1 MNGTGTYCQIS
12 NRDRD
17 IMSTKFLIRII
28 KWLLFPW
35 RLFWIIAGYLP
46 NWFVS
51 KHYLHKGP
59 ARLLRFSIYTTLFF
73 PLSLFLIIELSI
85 CVNEMIIGQ
94 QADYRLVSDGFA
106 DYLEGSFP
114 QLGPPVPE
122 IPPVDRNLAGRE
134 AYYQYLVEL
143 YSPVIFQKVANH
155 PEWDMPVFV
164 DFDGNMNPRDN
175 LNSKFSSNDLHIGIY
190 GEVTE
195 ETKDSYYLT
204 YSLYHVKD
212 YDHPMREYLSTAS
225 YHDGDNEG
233 FHLRVDKKSMQ
244 VMEVETWFHNIFL
257 LYNRTGESS
266 GTEPVQGPIYL
277 ENGTHVLVYVQP
289 QGHGVRLMQKTD
301 IKRAKKNMKVMRFV
315 ASRPEVFPEINRKY
329 EDNITYRLKNFD
341 NWYLQ
346 AAGPFDQDGDLG
358 GTSLFSCEIPIG
370 RLKNGE
376 QIRVGKFIAG
386 INCKINT
393 WVRPKPMWSWDDPWD
408 DIPIAVWHFIP
419 SMSIESHSGIELSHR
434 YLYNRP
440 IEKIF
445 HRTADEM
452 MPYFCFEEQ
461 QPHQYPFADVRVFK
475 ANSFRVGQI
484 LYWTA
489 LSQWFKRYVSRVSG
503 ALG

>member
-1 MNGTGTYCQIS
+1 MATGTYCQVS
-12 NRDRD
+12 RRDRD
-17 IMSTKFLIRII
+17 VMNTKFLIRII

-35 RLFWIIAGYLP
+35 RMFWLIAGYLP
-46 NWFVS
+46 NWLVS
-51 KHYLHKGP
+51 KRYLQKGP
-59 ARLLRFSIYTTLFF
+59 ATLLRFSIYTTVFL

-114 QLGPPVPE
+114 QFGPPVPE
-122 IPPVDRNLAGRE
+122 IIPVDRDIAGRE

-175 LNSKFSSNDLHIGIY
+175 LDSKVSSNDLHIGIY
-190 GEVTE
+190 GEVTA
-195 ETKDSYYLT
+195 ETGDSYYLT
-204 YSLYHVKD
+204 YSLYHLKD
-212 YDHPMREYLSTAS
+212 YDHPIREYLVTAS

-233 FHLRVDKKSMQ
+233 FHLRVDKRSMQ

-266 GTEPVQGPIYL
+266 GTESIQGPIYL
-277 ENGTHVLVYVQP
+277 ENGTHPLVYAPP
-289 QGHGVRLMQKTD
+289 QGHGVRLMQKAD
-301 IKRAKKNMKVMRFV
+301 IKNVKKNVRVMRFMG
-315 ASRPEVFPEINRKY
+315 SGPEVSPQINRKY
-329 EDNITYRLKNFD
+329 EDNITYRIKNFD
-341 NWYLQ
+341 DWYLQ
-346 AAGPFDQDGDLG
+346 AAGPFDQDGDVG
-358 GTSLFSCEIPIG
+358 GTSLFSCGIPAG

-376 QIRVGKFIAG
+376 PIKVGRFIAG
-386 INCKINT
+386 TNYKKNT

-408 DIPIAVWHFIP
+408 DIGIAVWHFFP
-419 SMSIESHSGIELSHR
+419 SMSIESHSGIRLSHR
-434 YLYNRP
+434 YMYNRP

-445 HRTADEM
+445 HSTADEM
-452 MPYFCFEEQ
+452 MPYFCLGKQTNQFIG
-461 QPHQYPFADVRVFK
+461 VNIFK
-475 ANSFRVGQI
+475 LHDGRMEHVY
-484 LYWTA
+484 YWAA
-489 LSQWFKRYVSRVSG
+489 LGQWFKCYVSRVSG